1 MKQISEGEVELT
13 GIEGI
18 LDREFRRRLDRGE
31 SVMQAVAGLVE
42 DLDGFSPN
50 DLLHEEIDA
59 EFWCHLAD
67 ADQVHAA
74 SGVGVTPRADA
85 WFWHPSGLWFAVV
98 YDATVGTWWQDH
110 GGKPPLQ
117 ASGQWWRPI
126 YLWPDDGLPM
136 VYRDPDGQIQTRE
149 GVTS

>member
-1 MKQISEGEVELT
+1 MKRINDREFEMSE
-13 GIEGI
+13 IEGI
-18 LDREFRRRLDRGE
+18 LHREFNYRLDRGE
-31 SVMQAVAGLVE
+31 SVMQAVAGIVNG
-42 DLDGFSPN
+42 LDGFSRS
-50 DLLHEEIDA
+50 DLLHEEIDR
-59 EFWCHLAD
+59 EFWCYLAD
-67 ADQVHAA
+67 ADRVHAA

-98 YDATVGTWWQDH
+98 DDAAVSTWWQDS

-117 ASGQWWRPI
+117 APEQWWRPI

-136 VYRDPDGQIQTRE
+136 IYRDPDGTIQTRE